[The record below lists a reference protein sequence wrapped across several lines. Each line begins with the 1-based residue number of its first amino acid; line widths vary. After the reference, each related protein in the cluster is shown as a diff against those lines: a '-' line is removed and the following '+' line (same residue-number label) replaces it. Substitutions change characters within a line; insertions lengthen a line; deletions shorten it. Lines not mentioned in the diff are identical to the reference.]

1 MSDEVRAEEV
11 EKFLAVERTARAV
24 ADSAAGWWRELTR
37 AAESVVSV
45 KSLDLLYRDILVAI
59 KDVLGADEVSLLLAN
74 EAEDELVARA
84 SIGLGEEET
93 VDLRIPAGRGM
104 AGQVLVTRQPLIVND
119 LSQITLVNPVLRERG
134 LRSVVAVPIVSDKR
148 LFGVAHAGSHDL
160 DHFTTSDAE
169 LLGILAD
176 RLAVAL
182 HRVRLFEQQRQLA
195 DFAALLAKT
204 AKIMAQAA
212 DLAETLDRLA
222 RAALPALGDICLID
236 IFDEGSLKRVV
247 ARHRD
252 SRSQDLVD
260 RLRTDYPPDPA
271 GNHPAVEVLHDGVTR
286 WSPNMSDEF
295 LRATTRDDEH
305 YALVKSLGFRSFLA
319 VSIASDDATLGALT
333 LVSCSRSF
341 SAGDVEL
348 AEALAQQVGAVVGK
362 AQQLDVATETSHVLQ
377 EALLPSELLNIPGLV
392 IHTHY
397 QPATQSLEVGGDF
410 YDVVALPNGQA
421 WFIIGDVTGHDR
433 RAAALMGQ
441 LRACTRILAGQG
453 NGPVE
458 VIAVL
463 QSCWDFLGFD
473 RLATALIGQIDPSTG
488 EMILASAGHLP
499 PLLVEEEEADFL
511 PIVPTVPLG
520 AGRQPAID
528 FTTTLRPG
536 QTLVLYTDGVLRE
549 RAWGIDEGMEQ
560 VRKAA
565 LCGGDPHA
573 ICQSIIEIHAGRD
586 DDVALIAISLASSES
601 FSTNCSMA

>member
-11 EKFLAVERTARAV
+11 EKFLAVQRTARAV
-24 ADSAAGWWRELTR
+24 ADSAAGWWRKLTQ

-45 KSLDLLYRDILVAI
+45 QSLDLLYRDILIDI
-59 KDVLGADEVSLLLAN
+59 KEVLGADEVSLLLAN

-93 VDLRIPAGRGM
+93 VDLRIPAGQGM
-104 AGQVLVTRQPLIVND
+104 AGQVLVTQQPLIVND

-134 LRSVVAVPIVSDKR
+134 LRSVVAVPIVSDQR
-148 LFGVAHAGSHDL
+148 LFGVVHAGSYDL

-195 DFAALLAKT
+195 DFTTLLAET
-204 AKIMAQAA
+204 AKVMAQAT
-212 DLAETLDRLA
+212 DLTETLDRLA
-222 RAALPALGDICLID
+222 RIALPALGDICLID
-236 IFDEGSLKRVV
+236 IFDEGSLNRVV

-252 SRSQDLVD
+252 PRSQDLVD

-286 WSPNMSDEF
+286 WSPTMSDEF
-295 LRATTRDDEH
+295 LRSTTRDDEH
-305 YALVKSLGFRSFLA
+305 YALVKSLGFRSYLA
-319 VSIASDDATLGALT
+319 VSIASDDAALGTLT

-348 AEALAQQVGAVVGK
+348 AEALAQQVGSVVGK
-362 AQQLDVATETSHVLQ
+362 AQQLDLATQTSHVLQ
-377 EALLPSELLNIPGLV
+377 EALLPSKLPDIPGLV
-392 IHTHY
+392 VHTHY
-397 QPATQSLEVGGDF
+397 QAATQTLEVGGDF
-410 YDVVALPNGQA
+410 YDVVALPDGQA

-433 RAAALMGQ
+433 GAAALMGQ
-441 LRACTRILAGQG
+441 LRACARILAGQG
-453 NGPVE
+453 NRPVGL
-458 VIAVL
+458 IAVL

-488 EMILASAGHLP
+488 ELILASAGHLP
-499 PLLVEEEEADFL
+499 PLLVDETEADFI

-520 AGRQPAID
+520 AGGQPAIAV
-528 FTTTLRPG
+528 TMTLHLG
-536 QTLVLYTDGVLRE
+536 QTLVLYTDGVLGE
-549 RAWGIDEGMEQ
+549 RAWGVDEGMEQ

-573 ICQSIIEIHAGRD
+573 ICQRIIEIHSGRD
-586 DDVALIAISLASSES
+586 DDIALIAISR
-601 FSTNCSMA
+601 TRG